1 MDNVIQKRTTYLW
14 LEQPQEEAFQNVI
27 FVDWHL
33 VALLHYY
40 LVSEVCY
47 QHTQKQWFWLLW
59 VYYHP
64 EECSVLEKETKI
76 VLGNMHQGIYRKV
89 YGKKMTEIILNL
101 TCSFIFQNKEIYQ
114 LVEWGKLKVIL
125 ISYYEYI
132 FFTQVFFIYP
142 EVIHNNASIKIDIW
156 KCKIWEVVE
165 GKTFLVNAFFT
176 WRNICA
182 TKLYLYVT
190 SGYGEVSI
198 NTTNVVWDKVVTMQ
212 PNTTIIKENM
222 KTCYLSER

>member
-1 MDNVIQKRTTYLW
+1 MVKNDRNNFK
-14 LEQPQEEAFQNVI
+14 F
-27 FVDWHL
+27 D
-33 VALLHYY
+33 LLFYIP
-40 LVSEVCY
+40 
-47 QHTQKQWFWLLW
+47 KQ
-59 VYYHP
+59 
-64 EECSVLEKETKI
+64 
-76 VLGNMHQGIYRKV
+76 R
-89 YGKKMTEIILNL
+89 NL
-101 TCSFIFQNKEIYQ
+101 PTSR
-114 LVEWGKLKVIL
+114 VGKLKVIL

-156 KCKIWEVVE
+156 KCKIWEVV
-165 GKTFLVNAFFT
+165 GKTFLVNAFCT

-212 PNTTIIKENM
+212 PNTTNYNSKR
-222 KTCYLSER
+222 K